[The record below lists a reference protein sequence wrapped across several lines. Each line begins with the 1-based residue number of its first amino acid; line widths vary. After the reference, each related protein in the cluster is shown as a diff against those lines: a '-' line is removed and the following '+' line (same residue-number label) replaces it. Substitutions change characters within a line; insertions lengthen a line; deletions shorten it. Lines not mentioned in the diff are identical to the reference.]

1 MRRWCT
7 ADVARWLID
16 ECADAEFAETLRQ
29 SGHDVVYMADVAPR
43 STDAEVIDRAHRE
56 QRLLLTEDKDFGD
69 LVFRQARPVPGIV
82 LVRIDSKRRH
92 LKTVRLTAALNRF
105 SDRLV
110 GNYTVVEEA
119 RFRSRALRA

>member
-1 MRRWCT
+1 MKRWCT
-7 ADVARWLID
+7 VDLVRWLID

-43 STDAEVIDRAHRE
+43 STDKEVIERAHGE

-69 LVFRQARPVPGIV
+69 LVFRQALPVSGIV

-92 LKTVRLTAALNRF
+92 LKTPRLTAALNQF
-105 SDRLV
+105 GDKLV

-119 RFRSRALRA
+119 RFRSRPLRF